1 MSVSGLVDAELLKSE
16 TTLNF
21 HRWLFYYVIKFNLVI
36 KNDAHCSRYL
46 NWKLIKSYQPT
57 WNSALSYLRS
67 FQVYEKLEGAY
78 STH

>member
-36 KNDAHCSRYL
+36 KNDAYCSRYL
-46 NWKLIKSYQPT
+46 NWKLIKSY
-57 WNSALSYLRS
+57 
-67 FQVYEKLEGAY
+67 
-78 STH
+78 